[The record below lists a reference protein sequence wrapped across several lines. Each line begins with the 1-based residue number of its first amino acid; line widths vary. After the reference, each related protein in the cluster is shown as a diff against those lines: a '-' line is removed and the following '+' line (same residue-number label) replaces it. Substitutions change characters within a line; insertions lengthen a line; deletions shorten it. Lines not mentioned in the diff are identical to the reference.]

1 VKAFVSFVRAYSK
14 HEASYIFR
22 VKDLDLVGVAKSFG
36 LLRLPRMPELKD
48 LSRDGWEDAEVDVCP
63 CCRES
68 FSLTHLFTQ
77 WNAYGYIDKAQ
88 EAKRLETA
96 FEVSRTNEKTK
107 VERSQR
113 RKINAAWSKQTDR
126 KEESQKRKEKKS
138 RKRKWLRE
146 QGTDKKAENS
156 KQAQTVSEGV
166 AGSEGDD
173 EWALLAREER
183 MAKKLRRGD
192 ISQHAFD
199 EEFIEPHC

>member
-1 VKAFVSFVRAYSK
+1 
-14 HEASYIFR
+14 
-22 VKDLDLVGVAKSFG
+22 
-36 LLRLPRMPELKD
+36 
-48 LSRDGWEDAEVDVCP
+48 
-63 CCRES
+63 
-68 FSLTHLFTQ
+68 
-77 WNAYGYIDKAQ
+77 
-88 EAKRLETA
+88 
-96 FEVSRTNEKTK
+96 

-138 RKRKWLRE
+138 RKREWLRE

-166 AGSEGDD
+166 AGSESDD

>member
-1 VKAFVSFVRAYSK
+1 
-14 HEASYIFR
+14 
-22 VKDLDLVGVAKSFG
+22 
-36 LLRLPRMPELKD
+36 
-48 LSRDGWEDAEVDVCP
+48 
-63 CCRES
+63 
-68 FSLTHLFTQ
+68 
-77 WNAYGYIDKAQ
+77 
-88 EAKRLETA
+88 
-96 FEVSRTNEKTK
+96 

-138 RKRKWLRE
+138 RKREWLRE